1 MDELNEL
8 ARSVWSPDKKYLV
21 MAHAK
26 FRTVHGPN
34 ERAIAKAVVHVY
46 RGDPIVTGASSIF
59 SCFSMLHSSDLLDEL
74 QNAERLGRDF
84 LASLR

>member
-1 MDELNEL
+1 MDKPNEL

-21 MAHAK
+21 MAHAR
-26 FRTVHGPN
+26 FRTVHGPGG
-34 ERAIAKAVVHVY
+34 RPIAKAMVHVY
-46 RGDPIVTGASSIF
+46 QGDPTVTGASSIF
-59 SCFSMLHSSDLLDEL
+59 SCFSMLHCSDLLDEL